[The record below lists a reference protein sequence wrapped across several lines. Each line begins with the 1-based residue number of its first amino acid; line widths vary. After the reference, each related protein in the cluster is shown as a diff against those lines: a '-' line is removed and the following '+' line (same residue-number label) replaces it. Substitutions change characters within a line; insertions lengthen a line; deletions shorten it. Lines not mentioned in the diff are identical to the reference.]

1 MKEWGRGREENKE
14 RSKREGGGEGQGG
27 ERSGEESSKVGTTPD
42 VQPFRNG
49 VQPVFSFRKVLCCEY
64 GERERVFSEFIS
76 E

>member
-49 VQPVFSFRKVLCCEY
+49 VQPVFS
-64 GERERVFSEFIS
+64 
-76 E
+76 